1 MLAARMQMAAAGVSA
16 GGGGAFDDWSHY
28 VEVTVQSSQVASNLT
43 DFPVFVDLSTL
54 PTGFFGE
61 AKADGSDIRVTES
74 DGETELP
81 REVVAI
87 DTVAETGELHFKAAS
102 VSSSVDTVFRLYVG
116 NAGASEPAVSDPNG
130 RNAVWAD
137 YAAVY
142 HGDDLVDA
150 TGNGNTLTA
159 NGSAVAGNTG
169 GKLGDAFSL
178 PGAIG
183 DYLEQAALSGITDSP
198 ATISAW
204 FNPDVET
211 GSGQGIVALEDMAT
225 ASTADAWFRLTF
237 QDNAASDPLRA
248 QAQRAGGGNNLADT
262 TAPTTAAWNFGVATA
277 DADGDVAVFLD
288 GGGKVTEAAS
298 SVELSPIEL
307 LVIGRWYTNIE
318 AVQPFDGLIDEVRCR
333 AGVLADDWIAAEYT
347 NQNTPGTFY
356 TVGTLTAN

>member
-1 MLAARMQMAAAGVSA
+1 MLAQRMMMAGAGAVPPL
-16 GGGGAFDDWSHY
+16 GPLDDWSHY
-28 VEVTVQSSQVASNLT
+28 VEVTVQAAQVASDLT

-54 PTGFFGE
+54 PSGFFSN
-61 AKADGSDIRVTES
+61 AKADGSDIRVVLP
-74 DGETELP
+74 DGETLLP

-87 DTVAETGELHFKAAS
+87 DTGAETGELHFLADS
-102 VSSSVDTVFRLYVG
+102 ISSSVDTVFRLYVG

-142 HGDDLVDA
+142 HGDDLVDV

-169 GKLGDAFSL
+169 GKLGDAFSF

-183 DYLEQAALSGITDSP
+183 DYLDQAAWSSITDSP
-198 ATISAW
+198 VTISAW
-204 FNPDVET
+204 FNPDVDT
-211 GSGQGIVALEDMAT
+211 GAGQGIVALEDMAT
-225 ASTADAWFRLTF
+225 ASAGDAWLRLTF
-237 QDNAASDPLRA
+237 QDNAASNPLRV
-248 QAQRAGGGNNLADT
+248 QAQRDGGGNNLADT
-262 TAPTTAAWNFGVATA
+262 AAPTTGAWNFGVATA

-288 GGGKVTEAAS
+288 GANKVTEGTD
-298 SVELSPIEL
+298 SVDISPLDL
-307 LVIGRWYTNIE
+307 LVIGRWYNNTE
-318 AVQPFDGLIDEVRCR
+318 AIQPFDGLIDEVRVR

-347 NQNTPGTFY
+347 NQNAPGTFY